1 MKLQQTILLT
11 IFLFSISFC
20 FSQTYSLSDFEK
32 CEIPKPDSKEWYD
45 FNHAS
50 SKEFVFTLNTGKI
63 QITKYKYVPHKE
75 FNIPNGKLIS
85 VNMGEFGGGLYYKP
99 KDTTKTVFINGKN
112 SNDIKPRWF
121 GGLDVPKSN
130 PITNILKGAKL
141 IQSGNIEFVFRFNDS
156 IRLLGGLAHMTLNSG
171 SIQTLSY
178 NNNSFIISKA
188 SSLKDAPSAMYVF
201 KNNIYLA
208 GNKGFYI
215 IDKNLKIKT
224 IFDDLFWYGLYPT
237 SVLVID
243 RQTVYVTIRGG
254 YVKINPENKKLILY
268 KAK

>member
-1 MKLQQTILLT
+1 MKQITLFIS
-11 IFLFSISFC
+11 IFLFSISKCFC
-20 FSQTYSLSDFEK
+20 QNYSLTDFEK
-32 CEIPKPDSKEWYD
+32 CEIPKIDSKEWYD

-50 SKEFVFTLNTGKI
+50 SKEFVFTLNSGKI
-63 QITKYKYVPHKE
+63 QISKYKYVPYTE
-75 FNIPNGKLIS
+75 FNISDGKLIS

-99 KDTTKTVFINGKN
+99 KDTSKIFFVNGKN
-112 SNDIKPRWF
+112 SKDIKPRWF
-121 GGLDVPKSN
+121 GGLMIPKEN
-130 PITNILKGAKL
+130 PITNILKDAKL
-141 IQSGNIEFVFRFNDS
+141 LQSGNIGFVFRFNDS

-171 SIQTLSY
+171 SLQTLSH
-178 NNNSFIISKA
+178 NTNSFIISKTLN
-188 SSLKDAPSAMYVF
+188 LKDAPSAMSVF

-224 IFDDLFWYGLYPT
+224 IFDNLFWYGLYPT

-243 RQTVYVTIRGG
+243 KQTVYVTIRGG
-254 YVKINPENKKLILY
+254 YVKINPEKKKLTLY